1 MDGYDGCILIHKNS
15 GRLLLTDENGLYD
28 HFIKYIFEKCEGN
41 IFLALVNPEDS
52 EDEPNN
58 FELVENSTSLM
69 PTQVPRK
76 KTFHE
81 SVYDK
86 SLIRILVDE
95 GKQPFMDL

>member
-1 MDGYDGCILIHKNS
+1 
-15 GRLLLTDENGLYD
+15 LYD

-86 SLIRILVDE
+86 SLIRILVDK